1 MVSIP
6 GLGEATGRAG
16 SMLGRRLRPWWGVPP
31 GALIVRGVVGAIVFG
46 VIAYYAH
53 RFRSDELDLS
63 ETGLEVS
70 RDTID
75 LVALGVGVAA
85 LLGILYKLVQ
95 VAVGVFDLFVRRSV
109 EGTLVQAQVRRT
121 GDFLPGLVQMF
132 WFRSRDN
139 TGMNRSVRRRTRYEV
154 VLATSRGTKSWNVR
168 FKEFSKVGERSGG
181 RLRLKVSPLL
191 GYVSRIE
198 VLDTPPHPVQP
209 VQPWG
214 SDHIYAQRR

>member
-75 LVALGVGVAA
+75 LVALSASNG
-85 LLGILYKLVQ
+85 KN
-95 VAVGVFDLFVRRSV
+95 
-109 EGTLVQAQVRRT
+109 E
-121 GDFLPGLVQMF
+121 
-132 WFRSRDN
+132 
-139 TGMNRSVRRRTRYEV
+139 
-154 VLATSRGTKSWNVR
+154 
-168 FKEFSKVGERSGG
+168 
-181 RLRLKVSPLL
+181 
-191 GYVSRIE
+191 
-198 VLDTPPHPVQP
+198 
-209 VQPWG
+209 
-214 SDHIYAQRR
+214 